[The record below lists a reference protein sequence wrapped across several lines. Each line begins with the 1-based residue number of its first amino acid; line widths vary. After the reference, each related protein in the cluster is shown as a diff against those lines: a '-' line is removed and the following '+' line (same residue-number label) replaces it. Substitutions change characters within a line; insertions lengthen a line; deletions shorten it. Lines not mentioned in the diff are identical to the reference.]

1 MPLLMYAARSGG
13 IFHALRRKKVPLK
26 GLSPTFSPQ
35 TGMRNTSV
43 FCLCN
48 KNGGPSRYKGGFY
61 MASYTQHYQLHQW
74 EPSDD
79 FLRSDFNDDF
89 KKIDTAIKT
98 TEQTLQ
104 TNFNGEVSRLDTALS
119 AAQQT
124 LQNNL
129 NTQVTRLDTAL
140 STAQQT
146 LRNEFNGNLEKTN
159 AALETVRALAA
170 KKTEIVFGSYVG
182 DGELYRTINLG
193 FTIKWVFV
201 YPAREDGLNSQSGLA
216 APGFPSQSEGS
227 YFPVVVLGTTFQVCC
242 EGSGGSFTNYPDKK
256 YNYIAAK

>member
-1 MPLLMYAARSGG
+1 
-13 IFHALRRKKVPLK
+13 
-26 GLSPTFSPQ
+26 
-35 TGMRNTSV
+35 MRNTSV

-129 NTQVTRLDTAL
+129 NSSIQQVNT
-140 STAQQT
+140 T
-146 LRNEFNGNLEKTN
+146 L
-159 AALETVRALAA
+159 ASIQALAEGRA
-170 KKTEIVFGSYVG
+170 NIVFGTYTG
-182 DGELYRTINLG
+182 DGTKNRLINLG
-193 FTIKWVFV
+193 ITPKWV
-201 YPAREDGLNSQSGLA
+201 LL
-216 APGFPSQSEGS
+216 FPE
-227 YFPVVVLGTTFQVCC
+227 LGDYSN
-242 EGSGGSFTNYPDKK
+242 GSGGLCAPGHPIVSKSDAIHMMVGGTKIQVSENLDTGSNTNM
-256 YNYIAAK
+256 YNTVYYYLAAI